1 MKIKKLAHCCLFI
14 ETNGLKILTDPGI
27 YSLEGHDSIGA
38 LDIILITHEHE
49 DHFHINSVKALIAR
63 IPNVKIIANDAV
75 GEILSQHGIVHHIMK
90 DGQEFVHK
98 DLLIQARGKLHARI
112 HSTIPQISNV
122 GFILKSDKTV
132 FIPGDAFTKISEKID
147 ILALPVSG
155 SWMKI
160 EEAIDY
166 AIEMNPK
173 IAFPIHD
180 SVRFASEH
188 NIPKQVLSQ
197 YGIDFIALKENES
210 VEI

>member
-1 MKIKKLAHCCLFI
+1 
-14 ETNGLKILTDPGI
+14 
-27 YSLEGHDSIGA
+27 
-38 LDIILITHEHE
+38 
-49 DHFHINSVKALIAR
+49 
-63 IPNVKIIANDAV
+63 
-75 GEILSQHGIVHHIMK
+75 MK